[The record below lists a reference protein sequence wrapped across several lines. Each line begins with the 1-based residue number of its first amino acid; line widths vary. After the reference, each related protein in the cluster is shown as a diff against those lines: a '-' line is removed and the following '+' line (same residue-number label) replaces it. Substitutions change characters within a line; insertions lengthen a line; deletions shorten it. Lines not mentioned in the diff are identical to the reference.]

1 MVEIEQRARQD
12 RDAHAR
18 AREVQDAREAARA
31 GTADERVE
39 ERLHEAQVDAED
51 DRFRDAEERRHDGR
65 DVEGALLLVLRARR
79 DGRRSAALRFAVLAA
94 LLIGFPALSYLAWGR
109 VLAPKQ
115 AGIVAALWL
124 LLPYGWAWLD
134 PDGQFLH
141 DRLAKT
147 RLIMA
152 PPRKA
157 G

>member
-1 MVEIEQRARQD
+1 ML
-12 RDAHAR
+12 
-18 AREVQDAREAARA
+18 
-31 GTADERVE
+31 T
-39 ERLHEAQVDAED
+39 
-51 DRFRDAEERRHDGR
+51 
-65 DVEGALLLVLRARR
+65 
-79 DGRRSAALRFAVLAA
+79 A

-147 RLIMA
+147 RLILA

-157 G
+157 W